1 MNRLIALTLGALIA
15 APAAAMAQDLP
26 PGPGADVVQRACQT
40 CHGLDQVTSVRNSA
54 DGWRGV
60 VNEMVNNGAVVS
72 DADADQIVTYL
83 STNFGT
89 GAPPAAAAGAAPA
102 PAGSGAPAAAAAPA
116 AAGAAPAP
124 GAAAPAA
131 AAPADA
137 SAPASPPASAPMPA
151 Q

>member
-1 MNRLIALTLGALIA
+1 MKRLFALTLGALIA

-89 GAPPAAAAGAAPA
+89 GA
-102 PAGSGAPAAAAAPA
+102 APAAAAAPA
-116 AAGAAPAP
+116 PA
-124 GAAAPAA
+124 AAAPAA

-137 SAPASPPASAPMPA
+137 AAPAAAPAPAPAP
-151 Q
+151 